1 VEMDLAQGAVVA
13 SLEVEN
19 MFELPELIG
28 CLEEEKDQSSLWDLR
43 RERLGGMCRRICRRS

>member
-1 VEMDLAQGAVVA
+1 MDLAQGAVVA